1 MCFLS
6 LISHYST
13 FDISHIFNYSEFHM
27 AKMLNTVSTRN
38 TKLVKIAIEPIARA
52 FATPCNVKWN
62 ERINIETQYPSL
74 FSEYTHRGRML
85 VRINLLWAHGN
96 EEKEAKEVEQE
107 QLESEQGLIQKD
119 QNNWILPP

>member
-1 MCFLS
+1 MSF
-6 LISHYST
+6 T
-13 FDISHIFNYSEFHM
+13 
-27 AKMLNTVSTRN
+27 
-38 TKLVKIAIEPIARA
+38 
-52 FATPCNVKWN
+52 
-62 ERINIETQYPSL
+62 

-85 VRINLLWAHGN
+85 VRINLLGAHGN

>member
-1 MCFLS
+1 MSF
-6 LISHYST
+6 T
-13 FDISHIFNYSEFHM
+13 
-27 AKMLNTVSTRN
+27 
-38 TKLVKIAIEPIARA
+38 
-52 FATPCNVKWN
+52 
-62 ERINIETQYPSL
+62 

>member
-1 MCFLS
+1 MSF
-6 LISHYST
+6 T
-13 FDISHIFNYSEFHM
+13 FY
-27 AKMLNTVSTRN
+27 
-38 TKLVKIAIEPIARA
+38 
-52 FATPCNVKWN
+52 
-62 ERINIETQYPSL
+62 
-74 FSEYTHRGRML
+74 EYTHRGRML

>member
-1 MCFLS
+1 MWVFPWNICFLS

-13 FDISHIFNYSEFHM
+13 FEISLISNYSAFHM

-52 FATPCNVKWN
+52 FATPWNVKWN
-62 ERINIETQYPSL
+62 ENKYWNTMSFT
-74 FSEYTHRGRML
+74 FSEHTHRGRML

-107 QLESEQGLIQKD
+107 QLESEQH
-119 QNNWILPP
+119 

>member
-1 MCFLS
+1 M
-6 LISHYST
+6 
-13 FDISHIFNYSEFHM
+13 FDISLIFNYSEFHM

-52 FATPCNVKWN
+52 FATPWNAKWN
-62 ERINIETQYPSL
+62 ETQCPSL

-107 QLESEQGLIQKD
+107 QLESEQGLSKG
-119 QNNWILPP
+119 LK